1 MINHGRTL
9 LLNIWAQSAQQR
21 QVGYEYIPAEFR
33 PLMLPTALSTIRRV
47 LFGSNPDQRF
57 LNLRSREL
65 LHYVHQTPAAEY
77 LYKLDNRITYWPEPT
92 ASDFQFPTGIEIS
105 QIRGVPRAVAFGG
118 EFIAANSTGRAHR
131 QYTIGFVNADEVTI
145 ALEEQSARYLLV
157 ETDDKILNELSSD
170 FMSLSTDTVNELR
183 IKDKQL
189 LGNKIPTITLPET
202 NVSVKFA
209 DLPTDPDT
217 YDGRWYVKLTANP
230 APAITTL
237 LPTLELLGEPVFLE
251 LFGVAPAEP
260 YATFKNLWFDHPLPA
275 YRLAG
280 FVMAFIYRLNEIRAN
295 KYG

>member
-1 MINHGRTL
+1 M
-9 LLNIWAQSAQQR
+9 NIWAQSAQQR
-21 QVGYEYIPAEFR
+21 QVGYEYIPVEFR

-77 LYKLDNRITYWPEPT
+77 LYKLDKRITYWPEPT
-92 ASDFQFPTGIEIS
+92 ASNFQFQTGIEIS
-105 QIRGVPRAVAFGG
+105 QIRGAPRAAAFGG
-118 EFIAANSTGRAHR
+118 EFTANNSTGRAHR
-131 QYTIGFVNADEVTI
+131 QYTIGFVNADEVPI
-145 ALEEQSARYLLV
+145 ALEEQSDRYLLI
-157 ETDDKILNELSSD
+157 ETDDKVLNELSSD

-189 LGNKIPTITLPET
+189 LSDKIPTITLPET
-202 NVSVKFA
+202 NVRVKFA

-237 LPTLELLGEPVFLE
+237 MPTLELLGEPVFLE
-251 LFGVAPAEP
+251 LFGLTDDEP

-280 FVMAFIYRLNEIRAN
+280 LVLAFIYRVENVRTHVN
-295 KYG
+295 G